1 MRTETRYRLFVAVLA
16 VGALL
21 AACQGPVA
29 PSNGLVTVLNSSSMT
44 ASFHWQSSGV
54 LGSDL
59 FGRSGTEPVAP
70 CQPYVRG
77 FPPGTHRITVDV
89 GSASE
94 HLDLDAPAS
103 GQVSLVIAIDKDG
116 TITRLEDAPAPSA
129 ACG

>member
-1 MRTETRYRLFVAVLA
+1 MLAAARYRLLVAVLA
-16 VGALL
+16 IAALL

-29 PSNGLVTVLNSSSMT
+29 PSNGLVTVVNASSMT

-54 LGSDL
+54 LGSDV

-70 CQPYVRG
+70 CQPYARG
-77 FPPGTHRITVDV
+77 FPPGTHRIPVEV

-94 HLDLDAPAS
+94 SFDLDAPTS
-103 GQVSLVIAIDKDG
+103 GQLSLVIAIDKDG
-116 TITRLEDAPAPSA
+116 TITRLEDAPAPSV